1 LQKSRKFNTLAL
13 LYNTMKWE
21 EFQSKYVGDIGLFQV
36 LIVLMVGLS
45 AFIGNESIAN
55 NFIGGYQEHWCAIP
69 ELQDVP
75 HYRQKQIAIPLN
87 DEGEYDTCYAYKL
100 NYSQYT
106 MTDFYTWNASDH
118 VTDDVMPC
126 TDWVYDQS
134 DYVSTISSEVGL
146 CCFFAKRYS

>member
-1 LQKSRKFNTLAL
+1 
-13 LYNTMKWE
+13 MKLE
-21 EFQSKYVGDIGLFQV
+21 DFHSEYVGDLGVFQLLAV
-36 LIVLMVGLS
+36 LIAGLS
-45 AFIGNESIAN
+45 TFIGSDPIAN

-87 DEGEYDTCYAYKL
+87 DDGQYDTCYAYKL

-126 TDWVYDQS
+126 TNWVYDQS
-134 DYVSTISSEVGL
+134 EYVSTATSEVCTICIKL
-146 CCFFAKRYS
+146 QLLLPELV